1 MSAAAGAGLRIGVVG
16 ATGQVGVAM
25 RQILAERDFPV
36 AEIRFFSS
44 ARSAGKVLDYRGTE
58 VVVEDA
64 ETADPTGLD
73 LALFSAGATASR
85 ALVPRFVEA
94 GVIVVD
100 NSSAFRKDPAIPLVV
115 SEVNPEA
122 AAEVIAAGRGIIAN
136 PNCTTMAAMPVLKPL
151 HEEAGLV
158 RLIASTYQAVSGSGI
173 AGVEELATGIA
184 AAGDKARELA
194 YDGEAVAFPEPGVYK
209 RTIAHNVLPFAGN
222 LVDDGLNET
231 DEEQK
236 LRNESRK
243 ILGLPDLK
251 VSGICVRVPVFTGH
265 SLAINAE
272 FERPISPE
280 RATELLAAAP
290 GVELSE
296 IPTPLQAAGKDP
308 SYVGRIR
315 ADEGVDGG
323 RGLAL
328 FISNDNLRKGAAL
341 NTVQIAELVAAARA

>member
-1 MSAAAGAGLRIGVVG
+1 MLIGIVG

-25 RQILAERDFPV
+25 RQILLERGFPADEV
-36 AEIRFFSS
+36 RFFASS
-44 ARSAGKVLDYRGTE
+44 RSAGTVLPFGDRE

-64 ETADPTGLD
+64 ATADPTGLD
-73 LALFSAGATASR
+73 VALFSAGATTSR
-85 ALVPRFVEA
+85 ALVPAYVDA

-115 SEVNPEA
+115 SEVNPDA
-122 AAEVIAAGRGIIAN
+122 ARPVIEAGRGIIAN

-151 HEEAGLV
+151 HDEAGLV
-158 RLIASTYQAVSGSGI
+158 RLIASTYQAVSGSGV

-194 YDGEAVAFPEPGVYK
+194 YDGGAVAFPEPGIY
-209 RTIAHNVLPFAGN
+209 RQTIAYNVLPFAGN

-243 ILGLPDLK
+243 ILGLPDLR

-272 FERPISPE
+272 FGSTMTPDQAR
-280 RATELLAAAP
+280 ELLADAP
-290 GVELSE
+290 GVELRE
-296 IPTPLQAAGKDP
+296 VPTPLHAAGKDP

-315 ADEGVDGG
+315 QDEGVPDN

-341 NTVQIAELVAAARA
+341 NTVQIAELVAARLA